1 MMLKA
6 CRGAVLAIGL
16 VSLPLVA
23 LADCPPEDSIDRYA
37 QTAGDALSALH
48 ELVPESQLRAL
59 EDRYAAMV
67 MLKWQWQG
75 RDAIRS
81 NSADLAQVL
90 SCYEQAQ
97 CGVRASEQITAE
109 IVATLNQSNIDPQV
123 LEDLIPLQPSARS
136 YAWARRILECDR
148 PTPAPVLT
156 TDLIEDQPSLET
168 SEPLPPIVSAE
179 AESLDNPF
187 GRSLNPVSF
196 EPVETA
202 ITLAATESTEN
213 TSGVESEP
221 EAASFTESVDLT
233 VDPESVLV
241 IEPAPAQRPAS
252 TDTEQL
258 MLSATN
264 LVFAGKP
271 REAISPLQEACLS
284 EAAYVEKS
292 APCETLFSVYTNA
305 VVASESADSS
315 RDYRNLSQR
324 LCDIGYSR
332 GCDNL
337 SRYYAAQSAP
347 EAHRAA
353 VAYAERSCDL
363 ANAEACATVS
373 GFYLS
378 GRASE
383 PDPAAARAK
392 LEQSCELGR
401 LISCQEVADFYLR
414 GVGGSADP
422 VMALRMVEAS
432 CPEDSAQRA
441 DLCVSAAD
449 YILINERAGQARS
462 ARVRAFVKR
471 ACDIGHDVGCAWYA
485 EDLEQGIGGTV
496 DLPAARKARLKAC
509 EYGDQKSCNSR
520 S

>member
-6 CRGAVLAIGL
+6 CRGAVLATGVL
-16 VSLPLVA
+16 SLPLVA
-23 LADCPPEDSIDRYA
+23 MADCPPEDSIDRYT

-75 RDAIRS
+75 RDAIRA
-81 NSADLAQVL
+81 NSADFSQVL
-90 SCYEQAQ
+90 SCYEQAR
-97 CGVRASEQITAE
+97 CGVRASEQISADITAN
-109 IVATLNQSNIDPQV
+109 LNQNNAEPQV
-123 LEDLIPLQPSARS
+123 LEDLIPVQPSARS

-148 PTPAPVLT
+148 PAPAPVLT
-156 TDLIEDQPSLET
+156 AEIVEEQPLSASPVTTTAPDQTETEPTAPQFASTLTAVSFDTVETERAADTPQPDLGTDL
-168 SEPLPPIVSAE
+168 
-179 AESLDNPF
+179 
-187 GRSLNPVSF
+187 
-196 EPVETA
+196 
-202 ITLAATESTEN
+202 AAPAQTI
-213 TSGVESEP
+213 
-221 EAASFTESVDLT
+221 DLS

-241 IEPAPAQRPAS
+241 VEPAPVIRQTTA
-252 TDTEQL
+252 DTEQL
-258 MLSATN
+258 LLNATN
-264 LVFAGKP
+264 LVFSGKP
-271 REAISPLQEACLS
+271 REAISPLQEACLR
-284 EAAYVEKS
+284 EAPHTDKS

-305 VVASESADSS
+305 LVATESANSS
-315 RDYRNLSQR
+315 QDYRDLSQR

-337 SRYYAAQSAP
+337 SRYYAAQNAP

-373 GFYLS
+373 RFYLS

-401 LISCQEVADFYLR
+401 LVSCQEVADFYLR
-414 GVGGSADP
+414 GVGGAADP
-422 VMALRMVEAS
+422 AMALRMIEAS
-432 CPEDSAQRA
+432 CPEGEAERA

-462 ARVRAFVKR
+462 VRVRAFIKR

-485 EDLEQGIGGTV
+485 EDLELGIGGAV
-496 DLPAARKARLKAC
+496 DLAAARQARLTAC

>member
-1 MMLKA
+1 MLNA
-6 CRGAVLAIGL
+6 CRGAVLATGL
-16 VSLPLVA
+16 LSLPLVA
-23 LADCPPEDSIDRYA
+23 MADCPPEDSIDRYA

-75 RDAIRS
+75 RDAIRA
-81 NSADLAQVL
+81 NFADISQVL

-109 IVATLNQSNIDPQV
+109 IAAKLNQSNGNPQV

-148 PTPAPVLT
+148 PAPAPVLT
-156 TDLIEDQPSLET
+156 ADLVENLPATETGETVTRDLALATEPGDLQFGTSLT
-168 SEPLPPIVSAE
+168 
-179 AESLDNPF
+179 
-187 GRSLNPVSF
+187 PVSF
-196 EPVETA
+196 DTVETG
-202 ITLAATESTEN
+202 TTSAATESAANPTRTDLPLE
-213 TSGVESEP
+213 TASP
-221 EAASFTESVDLT
+221 EQSVNLSVDP
-233 VDPESVLV
+233 DSVLL
-241 IEPAPAQRPAS
+241 IESAPAVRLTSA
-252 TDTEQL
+252 DTEQL
-258 MLSATN
+258 MLNATN
-264 LVFAGKP
+264 LVFSGKP
-271 REAISPLQEACLS
+271 REAISPLQAACLS
-284 EAAYVEKS
+284 EAADTEIS

-305 VVASESADSS
+305 LVASESTDSTQAYL
-315 RDYRNLSQR
+315 DLSER
-324 LCDIGYSR
+324 LCGIGYSR
-332 GCDNL
+332 GCDNM
-337 SRYYAAQSAP
+337 SRYYAAQNAP

-383 PDPAAARAK
+383 PDPAGARTK

-401 LISCQEVADFYLR
+401 LVSCQEVADYYLR
-414 GVGGSADP
+414 GIGGAPDP
-422 VMALRMVEAS
+422 AMALRMVEAS
-432 CPEDSAQRA
+432 CPEGQAERA

-449 YILINERAGQARS
+449 YILINERAGQARG
-462 ARVRAFVKR
+462 ARVRAFIKR

-485 EDLEQGIGGTV
+485 EDLELGIGGAV
-496 DLPAARKARLKAC
+496 DLAAARQARLTAC